1 MRLSDVKFLRTLK
14 ITNMLLPD
22 NVHPENSIYFNA
34 SLVLKTL
41 QEFNKLD
48 MIDLYQKVIE
58 NKKMSFPVYI
68 LCLDWLYII
77 NVAELNKGEVKL
89 CS

>member
-1 MRLSDVKFLRTLK
+1 
-14 ITNMLLPD
+14 MLLPD
-22 NVHPENSIYFNA
+22 NIHPENSIYFNA

-41 QEFNKLD
+41 QEFGKLD
-48 MIDLYQKVIE
+48 MIDLYQNVTK

-77 NVAELNKGEVKL
+77 NVAELNQGEVKL

>member
-1 MRLSDVKFLRTLK
+1 
-14 ITNMLLPD
+14 MLLPD

-34 SLVLKTL
+34 SLVLETL
-41 QEFNKLD
+41 QEFDKID
-48 MIDLYQKVIE
+48 MLDLYQNVTKYR
-58 NKKMSFPVYI
+58 KMSFPVYI

-77 NVAELNKGEVKL
+77 NVAELNQGKVKL